1 MDDSAFAQEWAK
13 TRQQGFGRFVVSHGV
28 GWGISVAVGVL
39 VTEWLDDGSFSLT
52 RSLCGLAAF
61 VAIGCIVA
69 PLVWHK
75 REDRYRRFVE
85 RSEP

>member
-1 MDDSAFAQEWAK
+1 MEDSAFAQEWAK
-13 TRQQGFGRFVVSHGV
+13 TRQQGFGRFVVGHGV
-28 GWGISVAVGVL
+28 GWGISVTVAVL
-39 VTEWLDDGSFSLT
+39 VGEWFDGVSFSPT

-75 REDRYRRFVE
+75 REDRYRYFIE